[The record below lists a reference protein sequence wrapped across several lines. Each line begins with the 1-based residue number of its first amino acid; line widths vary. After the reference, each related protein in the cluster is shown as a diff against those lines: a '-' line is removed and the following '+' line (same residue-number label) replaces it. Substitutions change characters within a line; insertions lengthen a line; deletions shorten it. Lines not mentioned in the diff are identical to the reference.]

1 MRVSGGARRAGYMIP
16 AGRAFLLGVA
26 ARKSGRPA
34 VRRAGAGRRTA
45 VRRARPQVPPS
56 SLASERLR
64 VALLHSPAVVFAQD
78 RRLRFTWLH
87 NSSPPWSETEL
98 VGKTDA
104 DVFPAEEARHL
115 TAIKRTVLETGR
127 GAREVLAVTLAGERR
142 WFDLTVEPVTDVAGR
157 ITGVTCA
164 TWDVTD
170 QTRAQDEARRLAVL
184 EERNRLAREMH
195 DSLAQGLVGVILK
208 LEAAEEAV
216 AADPAQAL
224 PVVRTVREMARG
236 VLDEARRS
244 LQALRPRL
252 LDHADLAAALE
263 RLGGEVGSQT
273 RAAVRVSV
281 RGRPRPLGRDVE
293 ENLLRLAQEALQNA
307 VRHAQA
313 RRIQVEL
320 AFDGR
325 GARLQVED
333 DGRGFDLARRS
344 PGGLGLDIMRE
355 RAERVGGLLEVET
368 APGRGTRVRVRAGA
382 PSGGAA

>member
-1 MRVSGGARRAGYMIP
+1 M
-16 AGRAFLLGVA
+16 
-26 ARKSGRPA
+26 
-34 VRRAGAGRRTA
+34 
-45 VRRARPQVPPS
+45 RRARPQVPPS

-104 DVFPAEEARHL
+104 DLFPAEEARHL
-115 TAIKRTVLETGR
+115 TTIKRTVLETGR

-142 WFDLTVEPVTDVAGR
+142 WFDLTVEPVTDGAGR

-307 VRHAQA
+307 VRHARA

-333 DGRGFDLARRS
+333 DGRGFDLAHTR

-382 PSGGAA
+382 PAGGGS